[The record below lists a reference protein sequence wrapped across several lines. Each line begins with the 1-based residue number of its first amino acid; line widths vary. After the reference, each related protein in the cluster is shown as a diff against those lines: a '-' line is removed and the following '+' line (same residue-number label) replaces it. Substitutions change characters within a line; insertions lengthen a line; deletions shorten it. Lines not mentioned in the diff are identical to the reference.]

1 MEAFS
6 RKLIT
11 NSLALAT
18 MALDNNNIHP
28 DIRDM
33 LLASEQVIFIASQSR
48 VHPGGSLL
56 TPYSIYITNM
66 RMLFKSPKWYG
77 MKADILDINY
87 KDIFTVMLKQGVF
100 STQLYFR
107 TRFSNHKVKLP
118 GLDKKTAQ
126 RINQLIQQGVR
137 GELPG
142 QNVKPNLAEVTQTPM
157 QEIAIQVAEKL
168 EPDILAENPASCR
181 YCNCSTILA
190 SKFCH
195 QCGMSINVETNIL
208 KACPACDTTVPED
221 SIFCFACHQ
230 KFPEDFLK

>member
-1 MEAFS
+1 
-6 RKLIT
+6 
-11 NSLALAT
+11 

-33 LLASEQVIFIASQSR
+33 LLTSEQVIFIAAQSR
-48 VHPGGSLL
+48 VQPGGSLL

-66 RMLFKSPKWYG
+66 RMLLKNPKWYG
-77 MKADILDINY
+77 MKADILDISY
-87 KDIFTVMLKQGVF
+87 KDIFTVVLKQGVF

-118 GLDKKTAQ
+118 ALDKKTAQ
-126 RINQLIQQGVR
+126 RVNQLIQQGIR
-137 GELPG
+137 DELPG
-142 QNVKPNLAEVTQTPM
+142 QNVKPDLAKAAQAPT

-168 EPDILAENPASCR
+168 EPAILAKSPSCR
-181 YCNCSTILA
+181 YCNCGTIPFA

-221 SIFCFACHQ
+221 SVFCSSCHQ
-230 KFPEDFLK
+230 KFPEDFLQ